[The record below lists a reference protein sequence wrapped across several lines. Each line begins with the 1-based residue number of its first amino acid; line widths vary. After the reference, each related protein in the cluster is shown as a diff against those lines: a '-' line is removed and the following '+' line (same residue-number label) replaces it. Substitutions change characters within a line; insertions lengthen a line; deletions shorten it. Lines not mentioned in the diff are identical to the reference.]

1 MSKQIVLTAGQKAKS
16 INRDKSIYGSFVEI
30 GAGQE
35 VARQFFRVGSASKTI
50 AKTMSAYDRDFSD
63 AIYGKEDDGRYVC
76 KSRLNKMLNQEYNLL
91 EERLNRNDHKETRYF
106 VFADTVTTINYKKT
120 NKGHGWIG
128 LRFQLDP
135 KKKPNDFLIHVR
147 LKDQEARLQQ
157 ETIGVIGTLSLI
169 HI

>member
-16 INRDKSIYGSFVEI
+16 INQDKSIYGSFVEI

-76 KSRLNKMLNQEYNLL
+76 KSRLNKMLNQEYDLL

-120 NKGHGWIG
+120 
-128 LRFQLDP
+128 
-135 KKKPNDFLIHVR
+135 
-147 LKDQEARLQQ
+147 
-157 ETIGVIGTLSLI
+157 LSLI

>member
-76 KSRLNKMLNQEYNLL
+76 KSRLNKMLNQEYDLL

-106 VFADTVTTINYKKT
+106 VF
-120 NKGHGWIG
+120 
-128 LRFQLDP
+128 
-135 KKKPNDFLIHVR
+135 
-147 LKDQEARLQQ
+147 
-157 ETIGVIGTLSLI
+157 
-169 HI
+169 